1 MIYGS
6 FSVKSKCSLANVSEA
21 ADGPVISLYV
31 SPAGE
36 GKNYVFSIVNSRRK
50 EDLEPL
56 LSRDFV
62 SYKIHSENGIILLQG
77 IKHGHGLMKAIVD
90 SGAVPSFPVV
100 ARGDLEVINFM
111 SLSDRSPSTL
121 ENSLEAGNR
130 LDDFF
135 FDKVG
140 GEKLVLDVTK
150 RWGIL
155 GSLNL
160 TVAERDLIKSAYKQ
174 GFFEWPRMYD
184 LDLLKRDYNLSKP
197 TILYHMRNA
206 ERKIMQ
212 IIFG

>member
-21 ADGPVISLYV
+21 VGETVISLYA
-31 SPAGE
+31 SPIGE
-36 GKNYVFSIVNSRRK
+36 GKNYVFSIVNTKSK

-56 LSRDFV
+56 LSKDFV
-62 SYKIHSENGIILLQG
+62 SYKIHSENGIVLLQG
-77 IKHGHGLMKAIVD
+77 IKRGHGLIKAIVD

-100 ARGDLEVINFM
+100 ARGDLEVLNFM
-111 SLSDRSPSTL
+111 SLSDKSPSVL
-121 ENSLEAGNR
+121 ENSLDAVNS

-140 GEKLVLDVTK
+140 GEKLILDVTK
-150 RWGIL
+150 KWGIL
-155 GSLNL
+155 GSLDL
-160 TVAERDLIKSAYKQ
+160 TNAERDLIKAAYKR
-174 GFFEWPRMYD
+174 GYFEWPRMYD
-184 LDLLKRDYNLSKP
+184 LDLLKQDYNLSKP